1 MGVSRPLISV
11 ININQPNT
19 MKTTKR
25 LEITVDDKFH
35 PEKFVGGINL
45 INALLSG
52 DFIQGNGTLKHK
64 ASDNEPFKH
73 CCLGV
78 VCEIQGTLKEQPH
91 ERYHMDGSDN
101 KGHGSTG
108 TLSRYNPWYSI
119 LHASGEIPD
128 FINVDEYVNDVREG
142 KRMSLIGLN
151 DSGWS
156 FSVIAQ
162 IISIC
167 WDCEV
172 DPTLPYA
179 EREKKVPD
187 YIEEHYHVNPQST
200 EKPDFMVEDVLLGV
214 KFTARADGSHELTS
228 TKASNESILIK
239 PAAMEF
245 EERAIH
251 AAAVY
256 FNTHNQ

>member
-1 MGVSRPLISV
+1 MEIINNLSQLISV
-11 ININQPNT
+11 ITTNQPNT
-19 MKTTKR
+19 MKTRKR
-25 LEITVDDKFH
+25 LEITVHDLFK
-35 PEKFVGGINL
+35 PQKFVGGTNL

-52 DFIQGNGTLKHK
+52 DFIQGNGTLKIK
-64 ASDNEPFKH
+64 PSDNEPFHH

-78 VCEIQGTLKEQPH
+78 ACEIQGVLKEVGSNP
-91 ERYHMDGSDN
+91 ERYHTDNSCNEGSN
-101 KGHGSTG
+101 GGTGS
-108 TLSRYNPWYSI
+108 LSRSNRWYAI

-128 FINVDEYVNDVREG
+128 YVNVDEYSDIRNG

-179 EREKKVPD
+179 GK
-187 YIEEHYHVNPQST
+187 PQST

-214 KFTARADGSHELTS
+214 KFTAKADGSHELTS